1 MALDARARR
10 LAVVSFDAN
19 FPAATAG
26 ELGRGHRA
34 SRLGSGDALQVAVL
48 GGLLDSASFER
59 PGDVQRQSVPH
70 LGSKPP
76 FPCCWIRCQK
86 YLNVQL
92 KQRSTFRNVAAA
104 RDLLLDTRAPYRRD
118 KEGVSMRTI

>member
-10 LAVVSFDAN
+10 LALVSFGAD
-19 FPAATAG
+19 FPTATAR

-48 GGLLDSASFER
+48 RGLLDPASFGR
-59 PGDVQRQSVPH
+59 PGDVQRQPVPH
-70 LGSKPP
+70 FGSKPP
-76 FPCCWIRCQK
+76 FPLPGSRFQK

-92 KQRSTFRNVAAA
+92 KQCGTFRDVAAA
-104 RDLLLDTRAPYRRD
+104 RDLLANNAALRRRD
-118 KEGVSMRTI
+118 K